1 MNFGGRQLKP
11 MEQAG
16 ILIAVMVIGLYGYMD
31 YVSASPSRKMQR
43 IERKYEETVRAV
55 EKLSKEKESG
65 RMDRVLKRLRK
76 RLSSAEKGLS
86 EAEGVLAKNQEK
98 DAIATKIL
106 QMASEKG
113 LLIQDYSRITDRNR
127 IREVCGGKDS
137 YDMSFY
143 SMTLRGRFGLL
154 IELLKGFQSFPK
166 LVALRKILLDMPD
179 DGSALYTEIW
189 FSI

>member
-1 MNFGGRQLKP
+1 MNFSSRQLKP

-16 ILIAVMVIGLYGYMD
+16 ILVAVMVIGLYGYMNF
-31 YVSASPSRKMQR
+31 VQASPSRKMQR

-55 EKLSKEKESG
+55 EKLGKEKASG

-76 RLSSAEKGLS
+76 RVDLSEKKLL
-86 EAEGVLAKNQEK
+86 EAEGVLAGIQEK
-98 DAIATKIL
+98 DEIATKIL

-113 LLIQDYSRITDRNR
+113 FMIQDYSRVTDKNR
-127 IREVCGGKDS
+127 IQEVCGGKDS
-137 YDMSFY
+137 YALSYY

-154 IELLKGFQSFPK
+154 IELLRGFEAFPK
-166 LVALRKILLDMPD
+166 LVALRKILVDMPD
-179 DGSALYTEIW
+179 DGSALFTEIW